1 MLSTLR
7 CRVGDAH
14 VDGLTEFDQEI
25 SRGRKIESEATCLSI
40 DMQWKTNVYKSSS
53 DARCPEVNQALRTLF
68 LS

>member
-1 MLSTLR
+1 
-7 CRVGDAH
+7 